1 MSVLFKKELLE
12 MARSY
17 KWIWMPLVF
26 IALGIMQPLT
36 SFYLPDILEEFGGLP
51 EGAVFEIPLP
61 GSEQVFAETLGQ
73 FSQIGVFVIVLALMG
88 SLAGERSSGT
98 AVMIL
103 AKPVSHASYFL
114 AKWAAGVLITFV
126 SYLAGAGA
134 ALYYIYLLFNPIEF
148 QLILLSSLFYIL
160 WLLFTVTLVLFTST
174 LLKRSA
180 AVAGASLVLL
190 MILAIA
196 SSIFVE
202 PMMWTPGHLL
212 ELSNL
217 AIQDETLNGL
227 WKSVISTLIVC
238 IAMIRGAIAYLKRRE
253 WVQG

>member
-1 MSVLFKKELLE
+1 MSVLFKKEMLE

-17 KWIWMPLVF
+17 KWVWMPLVF

-36 SFYLPDILEEFGGLP
+36 SYYLPDILEEFGGLP

-73 FSQIGVFVIVLALMG
+73 FSQIGVFVVVLALMG

-98 AVMIL
+98 AIMIL

-114 AKWAAGVLITFV
+114 AKWAAGMLLAIV
-126 SYLAGAGA
+126 SYLTGAAA
-134 ALYYIYLLFNPIEF
+134 ALYYIFLLFDPIAFE
-148 QLILLSSLFYIL
+148 QVLLSSLFYMM
-160 WLLFTVTLVLFTST
+160 WLLFTVTLVLFLST
-174 LLKRSA
+174 CLKRSA
-180 AVAGASLVLL
+180 AVAGAGLV
-190 MILAIA
+190 ILIVLALA

-212 ELSNL
+212 ALSNL
-217 AIQDETLNGL
+217 AIQSEMLDGL
-227 WKSVISTLIVC
+227 WKAVISTIVVC
-238 IAMIRGAIAYLKRRE
+238 AVMVSGAIGYLKRRE

>member
-1 MSVLFKKELLE
+1 MSVLFKKEMLE
-12 MARSY
+12 MVRSF

-36 SFYLPDILEEFGGLP
+36 SYYLPDILEEFGGLP

-114 AKWAAGVLITFV
+114 AKWLAGTLIAFI

-134 ALYYIYLLFNPIEF
+134 ALYYIYLLFDPIAF
-148 QLILLSSLFYIL
+148 QQLLLSSFFYL
-160 WLLFTVTLVLFTST
+160 MWLIFTVTLVLFLST
-174 LLKRSA
+174 FLKRSA
-180 AVAGASLVLL
+180 AVAGAALVILILL
-190 MILAIA
+190 ALA

-212 ELSNL
+212 ALSNL
-217 AIQDETLNGL
+217 AIQSETLSGL
-227 WKSVISTLIVC
+227 WKAVITTIILCAVM
-238 IAMIRGAIAYLKRRE
+238 IAGAIGYLKRRE

>member
-1 MSVLFKKELLE
+1 MSVLLKKEMLE

-17 KWIWMPLVF
+17 KWIWMPMVF

-36 SFYLPDILEEFGGLP
+36 SYYLPDIIEEFGGLP
-51 EGAVFEIPLP
+51 EGAVFEIPMP

-73 FSQIGVFVIVLALMG
+73 FSQIGLFVVVLALMG

-114 AKWAAGVLITFV
+114 AKWIAGTLITTV
-126 SYLAGAGA
+126 SYLAGAAA
-134 ALYYIYLLFNPIEF
+134 ALYYIYLLFDPIHI
-148 QLILLSSLFYIL
+148 QQILLSSLFYMM
-160 WLLFTVTLVLFTST
+160 WLLFTVTLVLFFST
-174 LLKRSA
+174 FLKRSA

-190 MILAIA
+190 IIIALA
-196 SSIFVE
+196 SSIFIE

-212 ELSNL
+212 ELSSL
-217 AIQDETLNGL
+217 AVQDQTLTGL
-227 WKSVISTLIVC
+227 WKSVISTVVICALLVSASI
-238 IAMIRGAIAYLKRRE
+238 GYLKRRE